1 MREYIKILTT
11 KEGQYYDWFLTLTLE
26 ALIIFLI
33 HIDSLYC
40 TALLFPIVIYS
51 MLLAQQPATLQH
63 YNQQQYIKRN
73 WEIHN
78 KRFRNSYKQWF
89 WNQPNNKG
97 CTIILYSYINL
108 EYWQGRLWWLYNG
121 WINTTSFT
129 QSQSLHSCSC
139 VLGELISL
147 GLLSVSWEEDNW
159 EPGSL
164 FLKSY
169 GDILG
174 DNDVCTTSCGLCPQ
188 WCTMLSSYRYVICI
202 NIDVNMLI
210 SQWIDINSTSGAP
223 NTTVL

>member
-1 MREYIKILTT
+1 MLCCNNTTLVPYWHSAQCRPSLISFGYIIPHININCKTLKMREYIKILTT
-11 KEGQYYDWFLTLTLE
+11 TEGQYYDWFLTLTLE
-26 ALIIFLI
+26 ALITFLI

-40 TALLFPIVIYS
+40 TALLLFPIVIYS

-73 WEIHN
+73 WEIQN
-78 KRFRNSYKQWF
+78 KRFRNSYKPWF
-89 WNQPNNKG
+89 WNQTNNKG

-147 GLLSVSWEEDNW
+147 LSVSWEEDNW

-169 GDILG
+169 G
-174 DNDVCTTSCGLCPQ
+174 VFGLF
-188 WCTMLSSYRYVICI
+188 I
-202 NIDVNMLI
+202 NM
-210 SQWIDINSTSGAP
+210 P
-223 NTTVL
+223 